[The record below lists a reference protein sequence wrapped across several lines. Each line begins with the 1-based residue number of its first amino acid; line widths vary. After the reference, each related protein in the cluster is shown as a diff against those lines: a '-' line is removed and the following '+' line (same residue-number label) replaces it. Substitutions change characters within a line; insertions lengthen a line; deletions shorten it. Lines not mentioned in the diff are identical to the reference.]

1 VIRHWFES
9 VIFTAFSS
17 LLPIIKK
24 TYLCGYTLL
33 MIAIG
38 FFSIFLLFILVIFL
52 NRAMKDGW
60 YLFLHESG
68 LQKTLITGGER
79 SRINDHL
86 RNFTYYTALSPA
98 GKEKFVDRL
107 FTFMLNKEFKGRSG
121 LVVTEEMR
129 VLISASAIQLTFG
142 LNSYKLESLQI
153 IFIFPD
159 NFHLSPK
166 SPEYKG
172 ATTGHFMYLSWKAFQ
187 EGYLTGDDN
196 LNLGLHEM
204 THALKLTLYL
214 GNRFDKLFASRMEY
228 WEELVAERFKQLSET
243 KTFLRSYSKANT
255 EEFFAVCVEAFFESP
270 EKFKRELPEIFQLL
284 TFLLNQDILNK
295 TRDYQVNEGY
305 FTGNIYDIPLPH
317 DVKSSYRYSN
327 SHWSMNVLITGTLFF
342 LPTVLI
348 VSRYFIFSAS
358 SYFLLFIAVGTIGLV
373 QKRYF
378 FEHKILSGTYF
389 VLYSY
394 AGFGASFTA
403 VLLWLNFLI
412 PVTPTHTKKFK
423 LNYYDQKFSFTSVG
437 NEKNEQLEHDLYDN
451 NQILNLQDQSPQK
464 YIVLNYHYGILGII
478 KVEDF
483 YFTNTE

>member
-1 VIRHWFES
+1 M
-9 VIFTAFSS
+9 T
-17 LLPIIKK
+17 
-24 TYLCGYTLL
+24 
-33 MIAIG
+33 AIG
-38 FFSIFLLFILVIFL
+38 VFSILLLFILIVFL

-68 LQKTLITGGER
+68 LQKRLITGVER

-107 FTFMLNKEFKGRSG
+107 FTFMLNKEFKGCEG

-142 LNSYKLESLQI
+142 LSSYKLESLQI

-159 NFHLSPK
+159 NFYLSSKSPK
-166 SPEYKG
+166 YKG

-187 EGYLTGDDN
+187 EGYRTSDDN

-214 GNRFDKLFASRMEY
+214 GKRFDKLFAARMEY
-228 WEELVAERFKQLSET
+228 WEELVAEQFKKLSKT
-243 KTFLRSYSKANT
+243 QTFLRSYSKANT

-295 TRDYQVNEGY
+295 TRDYQLDDGY
-305 FTGNIYDIPLPH
+305 FTGNSYDIPLP
-317 DVKSSYRYSN
+317 DEVKSSYKYSN
-327 SHWSMNVLITGTLFF
+327 SHWSMNVLIIGTLFF
-342 LPTVLI
+342 LPTTII
-348 VSRYFIFSAS
+348 VSRYFLFPTMG
-358 SYFLLFIAVGTIGLV
+358 YFLLFLTVGTIGLA

-378 FEHKILSGTYF
+378 FERKILSGTYF
-389 VLYSY
+389 VLYAY
-394 AGFGASFTA
+394 AGFGASFTML
-403 VLLWLNFLI
+403 LLWLNFFI
-412 PVTPTHTKKFK
+412 PASFTYTEKFK
-423 LNYYDQKFSFTSVG
+423 LSHSGDHFIFTSVG
-437 NEKNEQLEHDLYDN
+437 NKKNEQLAHDLYAN
-451 NQILNLQDQSPQK
+451 NQLLDLHNYPSQK
-464 YIVLNYHYGILGII
+464 YVVLNYHYGIIGII

-483 YFTNTE
+483 YFTNAE

>member
-1 VIRHWFES
+1 M
-9 VIFTAFSS
+9 T
-17 LLPIIKK
+17 
-24 TYLCGYTLL
+24 
-33 MIAIG
+33 AIG
-38 FFSIFLLFILVIFL
+38 VFSILLLFILIAFL

-60 YLFLHESG
+60 YLILHESG
-68 LQKTLITGGER
+68 LQKTLITGVER
-79 SRINDHL
+79 NRINDHL

-98 GKEKFVDRL
+98 GREKFVDRL
-107 FTFMLNKEFKGRSG
+107 FTFMLNKEFKGREG

-142 LNSYKLESLQI
+142 LNRYKLESLQI

-159 NFHLSPK
+159 TFHLSAR

-172 ATTGHFMYLSWKAFQ
+172 ATTSHFMYLSWKAFQ
-187 EGYLTGDDN
+187 EGYRTSDDN

-204 THALKLTLYL
+204 THALKLTLHL
-214 GNRFDKLFASRMEY
+214 GHRFDKLFAARMEY
-228 WEELVAERFKQLSET
+228 WEELVSKQFKKLSTT
-243 KTFLRSYSKANT
+243 KTFLRSYSQANT

-295 TRDYQVNEGY
+295 TRDYQLNEGH
-305 FTGNIYDIPLPH
+305 FTGNIYDIPQP
-317 DVKSSYRYSN
+317 DKIKSSYKYSN

-342 LPTVLI
+342 LPTTLI
-348 VSRYFIFSAS
+348 VSQCFLFSS
-358 SYFLLFIAVGTIGLV
+358 ISYFLLFIAIGTTGLA

-378 FEHKILSGTYF
+378 FERKILSGTYF

-403 VLLWLNFLI
+403 LLLWLNFLI
-412 PVTPTHTKKFK
+412 PASFTYTEKFK
-423 LNYYDQKFSFTSVG
+423 LSYSGGHCIFTSLG
-437 NEKNEQLEHDLYDN
+437 NKKNEQLAHDLYDN
-451 NQILNLQDQSPQK
+451 SQILDLQNHASQK
-464 YIVLNYHYGILGII
+464 YVVLNYHYGIIGII

-483 YFTNTE
+483 YFTNAE